1 MVAAVL
7 ATLALLPAL
16 PPEPLI
22 PPEPTDPP
30 PDTYIVAGPAEG
42 SSTTSLAAS
51 FQFASDDAISY
62 RCTLDAVATACGESY
77 TTPALALATHTIT
90 VASRGVGGWDLS
102 PARRSW
108 TVAAVPVP
116 TPTPTPVPTAVPT
129 PVPTSTPVPHSPT
142 PAPTPAP
149 TPTAE
154 PPAGP
159 ASPVATATTVPATAV
174 LAAPL
179 PRIDV
184 SIVYFMNAKRNATR
198 FATLSI
204 TKVPAG
210 ATVKVTCRGGCPRS
224 SQTLSSAKGGT
235 VALTS
240 FRGKALKTGARL
252 TVTVTRPGMTGMA
265 KVLTMRAERR
275 PEIVTRAVS

>member
-7 ATLALLPAL
+7 ASLALLPAL

-30 PDTYIVAGPAEG
+30 PDTYIVSGPAEG
-42 SSTTSLAAS
+42 SSTTSLSAS
-51 FQFASDDAISY
+51 FAFASDDPISY
-62 RCTLDAVATACGESY
+62 RCTLDSVAATCGESY
-77 TTPALALATHTIT
+77 TTPTLALGTHTIT
-90 VASRGVGGWDLS
+90 VASRGPGGWDLS

-108 TVAAVPVP
+108 TIAAAPVP
-116 TPTPTPVPTAVPT
+116 TPTPTPVPHVPT
-129 PVPTSTPVPHSPT
+129 PTPT
-142 PAPTPAP
+142 PDPV
-149 TPTAE
+149 PTAE
-154 PPAGP
+154 PAAPA
-159 ASPVATATTVPATAV
+159 AVAATAPAPTV

-184 SIVYFMNAKRNATR
+184 SIVYFMNAKRGATR

-204 TKVPAG
+204 KNVPAG

-224 SQTLSSAKGGT
+224 SQTLESAKGGT
-235 VALTS
+235 VALAS

-252 TVTVTRPGMTGMA
+252 TVTVTKPGMTGMA
-265 KVLTMRAERR
+265 KILTMRAERR
-275 PEIVTRAVS
+275 PKIVTRSML

>member
-7 ATLALLPAL
+7 ASLALLPAL

-30 PDTYIVAGPAEG
+30 PDTYIVSGPAEG
-42 SSTTSLAAS
+42 SSTTQLSAS

-62 RCTLDAVATACGESY
+62 RCTLDTVATSCGESY
-77 TTPALALATHTIT
+77 TTPALALGTHTIT

-108 TVAAVPVP
+108 TIAAAPVATATPTPTPTPAPYVP
-116 TPTPTPVPTAVPT
+116 TPTPTPDPE
-129 PVPTSTPVPHSPT
+129 PTSA
-142 PAPTPAP
+142 PAVIA
-149 TPTAE
+149 A
-154 PPAGP
+154 AGP
-159 ASPVATATTVPATAV
+159 SPVV

-184 SIVYFMNAKRNATR
+184 SIVYFMNAKRRATR

-204 TKVPAG
+204 KKVPAG
-210 ATVKVTCRGGCPRS
+210 ATVKVTCRGGCPRA
-224 SQTLSSAKGGT
+224 SQTLSSVKGGT
-235 VALTS
+235 VALAS
-240 FRGKALKTGARL
+240 FRGTALKTGARL
-252 TVTVTRPGMTGMA
+252 TVTVTRPGMIGMA
-265 KVLTMRAERR
+265 KILTMRAERR
-275 PEIVTRAVS
+275 PEIVTRSVS